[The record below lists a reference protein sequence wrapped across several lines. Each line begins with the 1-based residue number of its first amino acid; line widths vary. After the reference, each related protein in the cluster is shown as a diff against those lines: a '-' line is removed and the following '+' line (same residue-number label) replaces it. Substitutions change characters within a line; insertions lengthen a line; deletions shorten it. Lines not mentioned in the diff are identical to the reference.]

1 MSELRSRPAWG
12 ALETT
17 RELRGLHLRD
27 LFAEDHERGKR
38 LVAEGSLD
46 PPERLSARTLAPGK
60 AITPHVPAGSAR
72 SDIRR
77 GQAFV
82 VAVVPVTRV
91 LADDC
96 LRLSLVA

>member
-1 MSELRSRPAWG
+1 VGGVGDYE
-12 ALETT
+12 
-17 RELRGLHLRD
+17 ELRGLHRRD
-27 LFAEDHERGKR
+27 LFADDPEPGKR

-60 AITPHVPAGSAR
+60 AITPHVQAGIAR

-77 GQAFV
+77 GRSFV
-82 VAVVPVTRV
+82 VAVVPLTRV

-96 LRLSLVA
+96 LLSIPREPARLTRP